1 MLIQHSSNQVIF
13 QAKLLYRKI
22 LKSAIYSYNVFL
34 TLSNNVNEALYLD
47 II

>member
-22 LKSAIYSYNVFL
+22 LKSIYSYNVFL